1 MQPIGIEVVG
11 VESDLDRL
19 KKYDFISKLYSL
31 SKWKDWRNEKRN
43 IVYIYYKDNLIRII
57 FLAFNIHV

>member
-1 MQPIGIEVVG
+1 MQPIGIEVVS

-31 SKWKDWRNEKRN
+31 SKWEDWRNEKRD
-43 IVYIYYKDNLIRII
+43 IVCIL
-57 FLAFNIHV
+57 